1 MNPVSSLADAYKSFT
16 KGGKGFSTPPV
27 TPIQQVALGQAI
39 VAVLIAFGLDVG
51 DDMQQLILLLA
62 AALGIGL
69 PASDAVIRQGR
80 AKEVTQLSAVQKA
93 AERQRAAPQLSL
105 AERQRLILLR
115 DRVEALDPKP

>member
-1 MNPVSSLADAYKSFT
+1 MNPVTRVTGAYQAFT

-39 VAVLIAFGLDVG
+39 VAVLIAFGFDVG
-51 DDMQQLILLLA
+51 EDMQQLILLLA

-80 AKEVTQLSAVQKA
+80 AKGVAELSAVQEA
-93 AERQRAAPQLSL
+93 TERQQAAPQVSL
-105 AERQRLILLR
+105 AERERLILLR
-115 DRVEALDPKP
+115 DRLEAVDPQS